1 MRYITEQ
8 ELRNAF
14 AQGIPD
20 HYTAPADARLTPSA
34 RQYLQDLRLYQ
45 QTPAKQPFGT
55 KPEEMTHLNAKD
67 LVRKDDP
74 RIVFRGKLDSLEAHI
89 LCAQVAAL
97 RNGLPVIVDRLEDA
111 LCLVRNVLACDFKH
125 APLRDWTLGGLSA
138 SALREASHN
147 PKRFLAE
154 GHVLPQASQGEM
166 AALLNRLRTIAREI
180 EAQAVATYTE
190 YPPLR
195 EDIITA
201 LNRLSSFFYILQLQT
216 IAAQR
221 GGIYG
226 S

>member
-8 ELRNAF
+8 ELRETF

-34 RQYLQDLRLYQ
+34 RQYLRDLRLYQ
-45 QTPAKQPFGT
+45 QTPAKPCGA
-55 KPEEMTHLNAKD
+55 KPEEMTHLNASE

-74 RIVFRGKLDSLEAHI
+74 RIVFRGKLDSLEAYI

-97 RNGLPVIVDRLEDA
+97 RYGLPVIADQLEET

-125 APLRDWTLGGLSA
+125 APLGDWTLGGLSA
-138 SALREASHN
+138 STLREVSHN

-166 AALLNRLRTIAREI
+166 AALLNRLRTIARET
-180 EAQAVATYTE
+180 EAQAVATYTG